1 VLLVTQE
8 VEVKQAGEVRTAADG
23 GSSGEV
29 QDHEEIDKSTGTD

>member
-1 VLLVTQE
+1 MLLVTQK

-29 QDHEEIDKSTGTD
+29 QDHDEMDKSTGRD